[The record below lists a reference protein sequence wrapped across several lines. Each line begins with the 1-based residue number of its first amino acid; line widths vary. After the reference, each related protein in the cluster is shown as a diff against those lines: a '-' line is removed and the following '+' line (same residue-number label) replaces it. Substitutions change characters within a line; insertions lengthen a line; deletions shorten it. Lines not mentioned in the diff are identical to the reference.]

1 MFFIYCV
8 HSEYTDKQGLKK
20 LGLTI
25 HPVHRMRQYDIGDA
39 PGVGLEKRYEGLWQ
53 VNAKDR
59 QELHEIEAEL
69 HAHFA
74 DCRQP
79 RENGRSSEW
88 FRLSFEDVEAYMS
101 RNTRVT
107 RRIPVDEIATIEQQV
122 KAPRTREDRVAER
135 EERELREDQEDH
147 LLEPEILT
155 LKQKFLKTFLPGK
168 QFRRNQNEL
177 WTELEK
183 LAARE
188 LVEMYR
194 GIVQWPT
201 GTGKTFALLM
211 IIVILADKYTKR
223 GRIFRGL
230 LIAPKNDIFDTII
243 HHIRKLSE
251 FGITVCE
258 GHNALL
264 SSLHIPTNLS
274 VLVTACHAGLT
285 STDIMTKL
293 PKMNLVHYDEVHRIG
308 GDEFFNL
315 LKDRLPVWETEFLTG
330 TSATPRTSNPAQH
343 KKITE
348 LFGDPYTLLHKCDID
363 DAIAEGWIAQP
374 RYSIHIVS
382 KNQERSDII
391 NQFLGAVRQCIE
403 AKRELGNWQGGKVI
417 VYLPLREEV
426 RDAIRLASRVFPP
439 EWKIFRAVEDTNTG
453 DDAEFIQ
460 EPADGLPRILFACER
475 YREGSD
481 IPGLEMTSILMGNT
495 IAANILIQIIGRA
508 LRADY
513 TGKEGWCCIF
523 RPSEEGTTEE
533 DVLDKILLEITEI
546 LGRND
551 MPMTPTD
558 IRRMVETFFG
568 TTTVHSRLFT
578 IEETVA
584 RVQAIY
590 ERREY
595 ERNPS
600 ADTIRRQCIVRNI
613 THTLAYDRIREQLG
627 WTITPWE
634 RMDLTP
640 YEFFHPD
647 TKPLCDRTALTQLL
661 KTETILTTEAYEN
674 WRLKQ
679 TEQYPSVN
687 DINDGYYRG
696 IVNIQD
702 ILPQGI
708 RRR

>member
-1 MFFIYCV
+1 
-8 HSEYTDKQGLKK
+8 
-20 LGLTI
+20 
-25 HPVHRMRQYDIGDA
+25 
-39 PGVGLEKRYEGLWQ
+39 
-53 VNAKDR
+53 
-59 QELHEIEAEL
+59 
-69 HAHFA
+69 
-74 DCRQP
+74 
-79 RENGRSSEW
+79 
-88 FRLSFEDVEAYMS
+88 
-101 RNTRVT
+101 
-107 RRIPVDEIATIEQQV
+107 
-122 KAPRTREDRVAER
+122 
-135 EERELREDQEDH
+135 
-147 LLEPEILT
+147 
-155 LKQKFLKTFLPGK
+155 
-168 QFRRNQNEL
+168 
-177 WTELEK
+177 
-183 LAARE
+183 
-188 LVEMYR
+188 
-194 GIVQWPT
+194 
-201 GTGKTFALLM
+201 
-211 IIVILADKYTKR
+211 
-223 GRIFRGL
+223 
-230 LIAPKNDIFDTII
+230 
-243 HHIRKLSE
+243 
-251 FGITVCE
+251 
-258 GHNALL
+258 
-264 SSLHIPTNLS
+264 
-274 VLVTACHAGLT
+274 
-285 STDIMTKL
+285 MTKL

-308 GDEFFNL
+308 GNEFFNL

-426 RDAIRLASRVFPP
+426 RDAIRLASRVFPSK
-439 EWKIFRAVEDTNTG
+439 WKIFRAVEDTNTG
-453 DDAEFIQ
+453 DDAEFLQ

-481 IPGLEMTSILMGNT
+481 IPGLEMTVILMGNT
-495 IAANILIQIIGRA
+495 IAANILIQTIGRA

-551 MPMTPTD
+551 MPMTPSD

-568 TTTVHSRLFT
+568 TTTVHNRLFT

-595 ERNPS
+595 ERNPC
-600 ADTIRRQCIVRNI
+600 AETIRKQCIIRNI
-613 THTLAYDRIREQLG
+613 THTTAYDRMREQMG
-627 WTITPWE
+627 WTTTPWE

-647 TKPLCDRTALTQLL
+647 TRPICERDILTQLL

-679 TEQYPSVN
+679 TEQYPSVT

>member
-1 MFFIYCV
+1 MFYIYCV
-8 HSEYTDKQGLKK
+8 HSKATDEKGKKK

-25 HPVHRMRQYDIGDA
+25 HPVHRLRQYKIGDA
-39 PGVGLEKRYEGLWQ
+39 PGMGLQKRYEGLWQ
-53 VNAKDR
+53 VSVKTR
-59 QELHEIEAEL
+59 KELRVIETELHL
-69 HAHFA
+69 YFA
-74 DCRQP
+74 SKRLPSDD
-79 RENGRSSEW
+79 GGTSEW
-88 FRLSFEDVEAYMS
+88 FQVSFDEVAQFLHTHPLI
-101 RNTRVT
+101 N
-107 RRIPVDEIATIEQQV
+107 RRIPDEEIAAIHTKVSQPCKSEEADE
-122 KAPRTREDRVAER
+122 KKEEDEFMNEREDR
-135 EERELREDQEDH
+135 
-147 LLEPEILT
+147 LLEPEVLT
-155 LKQKFLKTFLPGK
+155 LKQRFLNTFLPGK
-168 QFRRNQNEL
+168 QFRRNQEEL
-177 WTELEK
+177 WIELEK
-183 LAARE
+183 LAIRE
-188 LVEMYR
+188 LTEMYR

-211 IIVILADKYTKR
+211 IIVILSDKYTKQ
-223 GRIFRGL
+223 GHIFRGL
-230 LIAPKNDIFDTII
+230 LVAPKNDIFNTII
-243 HHIRKLSE
+243 HHIRKLNE

-264 SSLHIPTNLS
+264 SSLHIPHNLS

-285 STDIMTKL
+285 STDIMMKL

-308 GDEFFNL
+308 GDEFFNI
-315 LKDRLPVWETEFLTG
+315 LKERMRAWGTEFLTG
-330 TSATPRTSNPAQH
+330 TSATPRTSNPVQH
-343 KKITE
+343 KKISE
-348 LFGDPYTLLHKCDID
+348 LFGDPYSLLHKCDID
-363 DAIAEGWIAQP
+363 VAVTEGWIAQP

-382 KNQERSDII
+382 KNQERSDLI
-391 NQFLGAVRQCIE
+391 NQFLVVVRQCIE
-403 AKRELGNWQGGKVI
+403 KKEIDNWQGGKVI

-426 RDAIRLASRVFPP
+426 RDAARLALTVFPD
-439 EWKIFRAVEDTNTG
+439 EWKIFVAVEDTTIA
-453 DDAEFIQ
+453 DDEEFVQ
-460 EPADGLPRILFACER
+460 EPADGIPRILFACER

-481 IPGLEMTSILMGNT
+481 IPGLEMTAILMGNT

-513 TGKEGWCCIF
+513 SGKEGWCCIL

-551 MPMTPTD
+551 LPMTLSD

-568 TTTVHSRLFT
+568 ITEVHGKLFS

-595 ERNPS
+595 ERNPC
-600 ADTIRRQCIVRNI
+600 AETIRKQCIIRNI
-613 THTLAYDRIREQLG
+613 THTTAYDRMREQMG
-627 WTITPWE
+627 WTTTPWE

-640 YEFFHPD
+640 YEFFHPY
-647 TKPLCDRTALTQLL
+647 TKPICDRSALTQTL
-661 KTETILTTEAYEN
+661 KDNGILTTDAYEN
-674 WRLKQ
+674 WRINQ
-679 TEQYPSVN
+679 TVRYPSIA

-696 IVNIQD
+696 VVNIQD